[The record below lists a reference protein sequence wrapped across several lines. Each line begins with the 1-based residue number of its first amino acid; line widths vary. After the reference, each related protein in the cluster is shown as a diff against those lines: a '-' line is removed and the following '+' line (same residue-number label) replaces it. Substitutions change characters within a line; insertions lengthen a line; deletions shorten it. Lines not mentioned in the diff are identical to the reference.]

1 MKSSREVW
9 QLESQPMYQKV
20 QKVLAHNRIRLSL
33 LVFAIF
39 LANDFFIEKVVPHDI
54 FNLENLWG
62 PAGFLLVLSGVGLR
76 SWAAGIIHKSE
87 LLATVGPYSL
97 TRHPLYI
104 GSLLM
109 AIGFCS
115 VIGDIRNVVVIFAI
129 VVIFYVPKIHRE
141 ETRLAD
147 TFGEEWTQYTRR
159 TSIFY
164 PKTVPDLRA
173 HWSLDQWLGHREYY
187 ALCTCLIVLAL
198 LKLLHEFPISGIMT
212 VIKR

>member
-1 MKSSREVW
+1 
-9 QLESQPMYQKV
+9 MYQKV

-39 LANDFFIEKVVPHDI
+39 LANDFFIEKIVPHDI
-54 FNLENLWG
+54 FSLNDIWG

-87 LLATVGPYSL
+87 QLATIGPYSL

-115 VIGDIRNVVVIFAI
+115 VIGDIKNVVAVFAI

-147 TFGEEWTQYTRR
+147 TFGEDWSKYTRR

-164 PKTVPDLRA
+164 PKAVPVLNA
-173 HWSLDQWLGHREYY
+173 HWSLKQWLGHREYY

-198 LKLLHEFPISGIMT
+198 LKLLHEFPVSGILPAF
-212 VIKR
+212 R

>member
-1 MKSSREVW
+1 
-9 QLESQPMYQKV
+9 LESQPIYQKI
-20 QKVLAHNRIRLSL
+20 QKVLASNRIRLSL

-39 LANDFFIEKVVPHDI
+39 IANDIFIIKIRPHNI
-54 FNLENLWG
+54 FSLHDRWG
-62 PAGFLLVLSGVGLR
+62 PAGLFLVLSGVGLR
-76 SWAAGIIHKSE
+76 SWAAGIIHKSKS
-87 LLATVGPYSL
+87 LATIGPYSL

-109 AIGFCS
+109 AIGFCTI
-115 VIGDIRNVVVIFAI
+115 IGDIKNVLVILAI
-129 VVIFYVPKIHRE
+129 ALIFYVPKIHRE

-147 TFGEEWTQYTRR
+147 IFREEWTQYVRR

-173 HWSLDQWLGHREYY
+173 HWSLSQWLGHREYY

-198 LKLLHEFPISGIMT
+198 LKLLHEFPLSEIMPA
-212 VIKR
+212 IR

>member
-1 MKSSREVW
+1 MKSTREALQV
-9 QLESQPMYQKV
+9 ESQSTYQKV
-20 QKVLAHNRIRLSL
+20 QKVLARNRIRLSL
-33 LVFAIF
+33 LVFAVFI
-39 LANDFFIEKVVPHDI
+39 ANDFFIEKIVPHDI
-54 FNLENLWG
+54 FNLDDIWG
-62 PAGFLLVLSGVGLR
+62 PAGFFLVLSGVGLR

-87 LLATVGPYSL
+87 QLATIGPYSL

-109 AIGFCS
+109 AVGFCS
-115 VIGDIRNVVVIFAI
+115 VIGDIKNFIVIFAI

-147 TFGEEWTQYTRR
+147 EFGEEWKQYILR

-173 HWSLDQWLGHREYY
+173 HWSLKQWLGHREYY

-198 LKLLHEFPISGIMT
+198 LKLLHEFPVRET
-212 VIKR
+212 FTALK